1 MAVRLLVVEEDER
14 FRGSLCAWL
23 RRRGY
28 GVLEADGQQEALGLL
43 EAEPVDV
50 VLLGCRED
58 SGQGWVLLD
67 QTRAMDVPV
76 ILLVPKGRVQLSME
90 GMRRGAFDDLFVPFD
105 WQALEDRIRAAGAAR
120 REPRRPRKSLKQR
133 WEDLMVAAAFAEAG
147 APDVARRMLKK
158 EDGARK
164 GKREKKNG

>member
-58 SGQGWVLLD
+58 SGQG
-67 QTRAMDVPV
+67 
-76 ILLVPKGRVQLSME
+76 
-90 GMRRGAFDDLFVPFD
+90 
-105 WQALEDRIRAAGAAR
+105 
-120 REPRRPRKSLKQR
+120 
-133 WEDLMVAAAFAEAG
+133 
-147 APDVARRMLKK
+147 
-158 EDGARK
+158 
-164 GKREKKNG
+164 